1 MDGPAYLSHNGN
13 DGCDVPGTPVMTEM
27 SEQANCSYVVFVGDG
42 FHFIDEDQR
51 YQLRA
56 RAGKVLQCKEGTR
69 RRWYDLEQ

>member
-1 MDGPAYLSHNGN
+1 
-13 DGCDVPGTPVMTEM
+13 MTEM